1 MCLINFRFLQ
11 HSYIRTGNIWC
22 KYISL
27 YAVLITAVYDTNMSI
42 AFGLV
47 VSSFRVQIIWVIL
60 MEKILD
66 IFAIGDFL
74 IYRLNR
80 MSTKPYW

>member
-1 MCLINFRFLQ
+1 
-11 HSYIRTGNIWC
+11 
-22 KYISL
+22 
-27 YAVLITAVYDTNMSI
+27 
-42 AFGLV
+42 
-47 VSSFRVQIIWVIL
+47 

-80 MSTKPYW
+80 MSTKPY